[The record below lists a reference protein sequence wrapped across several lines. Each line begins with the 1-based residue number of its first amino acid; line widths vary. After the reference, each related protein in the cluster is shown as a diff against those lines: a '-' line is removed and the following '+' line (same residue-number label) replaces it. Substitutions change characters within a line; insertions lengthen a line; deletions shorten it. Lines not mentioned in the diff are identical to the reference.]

1 MRGSIIVFKEG
12 DKMYY
17 SLTDEQ
23 VHEYLNE
30 QDFTESTEQEY
41 KTDREQHKGNGLLET
56 VCYANN
62 HNVERYL
69 PSYLKEKEHRKYI
82 IIKLPTKR
90 LEIKA
95 WGF

>member
-1 MRGSIIVFKEG
+1 MH
-12 DKMYY
+12 
-17 SLTDEQ
+17 SLLTNEQ
-23 VHEYLNE
+23 VRKYLNE
-30 QDFTESTEQEY
+30 HDFKESTEQDYETNRVQY
-41 KTDREQHKGNGLLET
+41 KDNGLLET

-69 PSYLKEKEHRKYI
+69 PSYLKDKEHRKYI

-95 WGF
+95 WGY

>member
-1 MRGSIIVFKEG
+1 
-12 DKMYY
+12 MYD
-17 SLTDEQ
+17 LFTEEQ

-30 QDFTESTEQEY
+30 HDFKKSTEQEY
-41 KTDREQHKGNGLLET
+41 EIDREQYKDNGLLET

-69 PSYLKEKEHRKYI
+69 PSYLNEKEHRKYI

-95 WGF
+95 WGY